1 MPDILM
7 ILIACAALLSL
18 LFFMATVEA
27 LRKKELFSSAFRFL
41 LALLAL
47 SSAGLL
53 GMIVIGTAGYR
64 ALTHEEIAA
73 VVKTEPAGSKC
84 FTAHF
89 LFSDG
94 HEASFRLAGD
104 ALYVD
109 AHILKWKPIANM
121 LGLHTAYELDR
132 VAGRYTDLKEERES
146 IRTVFLLSRDKP
158 VDMFNL
164 RQRYSLLR
172 PLLDAEYG
180 SASFIN
186 SDKPAYF
193 EIRVSTTGLLIREIG
208 PSSIKKWNMEVF
220 GAHKKNHCIELAVKT
235 LQKALNEHT

>member
-1 MPDILM
+1 MTMPNIFA
-7 ILIACAALLSL
+7 ILIACTALLSL
-18 LFFMATVEA
+18 IFFIATVAA
-27 LRKKELFSSAFRFL
+27 LRKRKIFSSAFRFL

-47 SSAGLL
+47 SLAGLL

-73 VVKTEPAGSKC
+73 VVKTEPTGAKG

-94 HEASFRLAGD
+94 HEASYRLAGD

-109 AHILKWKPIANM
+109 AHILKWKPIVNM

-193 EIRVSTTGLLIREIG
+193 EIRVSTTGLLIRKVGRE
-208 PSSIKKWNMEVF
+208 
-220 GAHKKNHCIELAVKT
+220 AVPKT
-235 LQKALNEHT
+235 IR

>member
-1 MPDILM
+1 MYNRMTMSDIFV
-7 ILIACAALLSL
+7 ILIASSALLSL
-18 LFFMATVEA
+18 IFFIATVAA
-27 LRKKELFSSAFRFL
+27 LRKKKLFSSAFRFL
-41 LALLAL
+41 LTLLAL

-53 GMIVIGTAGYR
+53 GVIVIATEGYR

-73 VVKTEPAGSKC
+73 VVKIEPIGAKG

-89 LFSDG
+89 RFSDG
-94 HEASFRLAGD
+94 HESSYRLAGD

-109 AHILKWKPIANM
+109 AHILKWKPIVNI

-132 VAGRYTDLKEERES
+132 VAGRYIDLKEERES

-158 VDMFNL
+158 VNMFTL

-186 SDKPAYF
+186 LDKPAQF
-193 EIRVSTTGLLIREIG
+193 EIRISTTGLLIREVGHEKVWEPNQTVGDERGRKI
-208 PSSIKKWNMEVF
+208 
-220 GAHKKNHCIELAVKT
+220 
-235 LQKALNEHT
+235 

>member
-1 MPDILM
+1 MPNILV
-7 ILIACAALLSL
+7 ILIACSALLSL
-18 LFFMATVEA
+18 IFFIATVAA
-27 LRKKELFSSAFRFL
+27 LRKKKLFSSAFRFL

-53 GMIVIGTAGYR
+53 GMIVIATEGYR

-73 VVKTEPAGSKC
+73 VVKTEPIGAKW

-89 LFSDG
+89 RFPDG
-94 HEASFRLAGD
+94 HEASYRLAGD

-109 AHILKWKPIANM
+109 AHILKWKPIVNI

-132 VAGRYTDLKEERES
+132 VTGRYMDLKEERES
-146 IRTVFLLSRDKP
+146 IRTVFLLSRAKP
-158 VDMFNL
+158 MNMFTL
-164 RQRYSLLR
+164 RQHYSLLR

-186 SDKPAYF
+186 ADKPAHF
-193 EIRVSTTGLLIREIG
+193 EISVSTTGLLIRKVGRE
-208 PSSIKKWNMEVF
+208 
-220 GAHKKNHCIELAVKT
+220 AVP
-235 LQKALNEHT
+235 QQRD

>member
-1 MPDILM
+1 MPNILV
-7 ILIACAALLSL
+7 ILITCAALLSL
-18 LFFMATVEA
+18 IFFIATVA
-27 LRKKELFSSAFRFL
+27 SLRKKELFGSAFRFI

-47 SSAGLL
+47 SLAGLF
-53 GMIVIGTAGYR
+53 GMIVIATAGYR
-64 ALTHEEIAA
+64 ALAYEEIAA
-73 VVKTEPAGSKC
+73 VVKTEPTGEKG

-89 LFSDG
+89 LFPDG
-94 HEASFRLAGD
+94 NKESYKLVGD

-109 AHILKWKPIANM
+109 AHILKWKPIVNI

-132 VAGRYTDLKEERES
+132 VAGRYMDLKEEREN

-164 RQRYSLLR
+164 RQRYSLLG

-193 EIRVSTTGLLIREIG
+193 EIRVSTTGLLIRKVGRE
-208 PSSIKKWNMEVF
+208 
-220 GAHKKNHCIELAVKT
+220 AVP
-235 LQKALNEHT
+235 QPIR

>member
-1 MPDILM
+1 MSNILV

-18 LFFMATVEA
+18 IFFIATVAA
-27 LRKKELFSSAFRFL
+27 LRKMKLFSSAFRFL
-41 LALLAL
+41 LTLLAL

-53 GMIVIGTAGYR
+53 GMIIIATEGYR

-73 VVKTEPAGSKC
+73 VVKTEPTGAKG

-89 LFSDG
+89 QFPDG
-94 HEASFRLAGD
+94 REESYRLAGD

-109 AHILKWKPIANM
+109 AHILKWKPIVNI

-132 VAGRYTDLKEERES
+132 VAGRYMDLKEERES
-146 IRTVFLLSRDKP
+146 FRTVFLLSRDKP
-158 VDMFNL
+158 VDMFTL

-193 EIRVSTTGLLIREIG
+193 EIRVSTTGLLIRKVG
-208 PSSIKKWNMEVF
+208 PEV
-220 GAHKKNHCIELAVKT
+220 VP
-235 LQKALNEHT
+235 QPRY

>member
-1 MPDILM
+1 MPNILVM
-7 ILIACAALLSL
+7 LIACAALLSL
-18 LFFMATVEA
+18 IFLIATAAA
-27 LRKKELFSSAFRFL
+27 LRKKKLFSSAFRFL

-53 GMIVIGTAGYR
+53 GMIVIATAGYR
-64 ALTHEEIAA
+64 ALTYEEIAA
-73 VVKTEPAGSKC
+73 VVKTEPAGSKR

-94 HEASFRLAGD
+94 HEESYRLAGD

-109 AHILKWKPIANM
+109 AHILKWKPIVNL

-132 VAGRYTDLKEERES
+132 VAGRYMDLKEEREN
-146 IRTVFLLSRDKP
+146 IRTVFLLSQDKP
-158 VDMFNL
+158 MDMFNL
-164 RQRYSLLR
+164 RQRYSLLK

-193 EIRVSTTGLLIREIG
+193 EIRVSTTGLLIRKVER
-208 PSSIKKWNMEVF
+208 E
-220 GAHKKNHCIELAVKT
+220 AVP
-235 LQKALNEHT
+235 QPMR

>member
-1 MPDILM
+1 MTMPNILI
-7 ILIACAALLSL
+7 ILIACSALLTL
-18 LFFMATVEA
+18 IFFIATVAA
-27 LRKKELFSSAFRFL
+27 LRKKKLFSSAFRFL

-53 GMIVIGTAGYR
+53 GMIVIATEGYR

-73 VVKTEPAGSKC
+73 VVKTEPIGAKE

-89 LFSDG
+89 RFSDG
-94 HEASFRLAGD
+94 HEASYRLAGD

-109 AHILKWKPIANM
+109 AHILKWKPIVNI

-132 VAGRYTDLKEERES
+132 VGGRYMDLKEEREN
-146 IRTVFLLSRDKP
+146 IRTVFLLSRDKA
-158 VDMFNL
+158 VNMFTL

-186 SDKPAYF
+186 SDKPAQF
-193 EIRVSTTGLLIREIG
+193 EIRVSTTGILIRKAER
-208 PSSIKKWNMEVF
+208 E
-220 GAHKKNHCIELAVKT
+220 AVP
-235 LQKALNEHT
+235 QPRP

>member
-1 MPDILM
+1 MTMPNILV
-7 ILIACAALLSL
+7 ILVACAALLSL
-18 LFFMATVEA
+18 IFFIATVSA

-53 GMIVIGTAGYR
+53 GMIVIATAGYH
-64 ALTHEEIAA
+64 ALTYEDIAA
-73 VVKTEPAGSKC
+73 VVKTEPIGAKL

-94 HEASFRLAGD
+94 HEESYRLAGD

-109 AHILKWKPIANM
+109 AHILKWKPIVNI
-121 LGLHTAYELDR
+121 LGLHTAYELNR
-132 VAGRYTDLKEERES
+132 VAGRYMDLKEERES

-158 VDMFNL
+158 MDMFTL

-180 SASFIN
+180 SAAFIN

-193 EIRVSTTGLLIREIG
+193 EIRVSTTGLLIREGGVESVPQPIR
-208 PSSIKKWNMEVF
+208 
-220 GAHKKNHCIELAVKT
+220 
-235 LQKALNEHT
+235 

>member
-1 MPDILM
+1 MPNILVM
-7 ILIACAALLSL
+7 LIACAALLSL
-18 LFFMATVEA
+18 IFLIATAAA
-27 LRKKELFSSAFRFL
+27 LRKKKLFSSAFRFL

-53 GMIVIGTAGYR
+53 GMIVIATAGYR
-64 ALTHEEIAA
+64 ALTYEEIAA
-73 VVKTEPAGSKC
+73 VVKTEPAGSKR

-94 HEASFRLAGD
+94 HEESYRLAGD

-109 AHILKWKPIANM
+109 AHILKWKPIVNL

-132 VAGRYTDLKEERES
+132 VAGRYMDLKEEREN
-146 IRTVFLLSRDKP
+146 IRTVFLLSQDKP
-158 VDMFNL
+158 MDMFNL
-164 RQRYSLLR
+164 RQRYTLLK

-193 EIRVSTTGLLIREIG
+193 EIRVSTTGLLIRKVER
-208 PSSIKKWNMEVF
+208 E
-220 GAHKKNHCIELAVKT
+220 AVP
-235 LQKALNEHT
+235 QPMR

>member
-1 MPDILM
+1 MIISAALFRFSWWESIFFTNDASGIKMIMPNILV
-7 ILIACAALLSL
+7 ILIACSVLLSII
-18 LFFMATVEA
+18 FFISAVATF
-27 LRKKELFSSAFRFL
+27 RKKKLFSSAFRFL
-41 LALLAL
+41 FALLAL
-47 SSAGLL
+47 SLAGLL
-53 GMIVIGTAGYR
+53 GMIVIATAGYR
-64 ALTHEEIAA
+64 AFTHEEIAA
-73 VVKTEPAGSKC
+73 VVKIESIGAKK

-89 LFSDG
+89 RFPDG
-94 HEASFRLAGD
+94 HEESYRLAGD

-109 AHILKWKPIANM
+109 AHILKWKPIINM

-146 IRTVFLLSRDKP
+146 IRTIFLLSRDKP

-186 SDKPAYF
+186 SDKPAQF
-193 EIRVSTTGLLIREIG
+193 EIRVSTTGLLIREVG
-208 PSSIKKWNMEVF
+208 
-220 GAHKKNHCIELAVKT
+220 H
-235 LQKALNEHT
+235 

>member
-1 MPDILM
+1 MTMPNILI
-7 ILIACAALLSL
+7 ILIACSALLTL
-18 LFFMATVEA
+18 IFFIATVAA
-27 LRKKELFSSAFRFL
+27 LRKKKLFSSAFRFL

-53 GMIVIGTAGYR
+53 GMIVIATEGYR

-73 VVKTEPAGSKC
+73 VVKTEPIGAKG

-89 LFSDG
+89 RFSDG
-94 HEASFRLAGD
+94 HEASYRLAGD

-109 AHILKWKPIANM
+109 AHILKWKPIVNI

-132 VAGRYTDLKEERES
+132 VGGRYMDLKEEREN
-146 IRTVFLLSRDKP
+146 IRTVFLISRDKA
-158 VDMFNL
+158 VNMFTL

-186 SDKPAYF
+186 SEKPAHF
-193 EIRVSTTGLLIREIG
+193 EIRVSTTGLLIRKVGSE
-208 PSSIKKWNMEVF
+208 
-220 GAHKKNHCIELAVKT
+220 AVP
-235 LQKALNEHT
+235 QPRP

>member
-1 MPDILM
+1 MPDSLV
-7 ILIACAALLSL
+7 ILIDCSALLTL
-18 LFFMATVEA
+18 IFFIATVAA
-27 LRKKELFSSAFRFL
+27 LRKKKLFSSAFRFL

-53 GMIVIGTAGYR
+53 GMIVIATAGYR
-64 ALTHEEIAA
+64 ALTYEEIAA
-73 VVKTEPAGSKC
+73 VVKTEPTGAKG

-94 HEASFRLAGD
+94 HEASYRLAGD

-109 AHILKWKPIANM
+109 AHILKWKSIFNI

-132 VAGRYTDLKEERES
+132 VAGRYMDLKEERES

-158 VDMFNL
+158 VDMFTL

-193 EIRVSTTGLLIREIG
+193 EIRVSTTGLLIREVG
-208 PSSIKKWNMEVF
+208 RE
-220 GAHKKNHCIELAVKT
+220 AVP
-235 LQKALNEHT
+235 QHRD

>member
-1 MPDILM
+1 MSNILV

-18 LFFMATVEA
+18 IFFIATVAA
-27 LRKKELFSSAFRFL
+27 LRKKKLFSSAFRFL
-41 LALLAL
+41 LTLLAL

-53 GMIVIGTAGYR
+53 GMIIIATEGYR

-73 VVKTEPAGSKC
+73 VVKTEPTGAKG

-89 LFSDG
+89 QFPDG
-94 HEASFRLAGD
+94 REESYRLAGD

-109 AHILKWKPIANM
+109 AHILKWKPIVNI

-132 VAGRYTDLKEERES
+132 VAGRYMDLKEERES
-146 IRTVFLLSRDKP
+146 FRTVFLLSQDKP
-158 VDMFNL
+158 VDMFTL

-193 EIRVSTTGLLIREIG
+193 EIRVSTTGLLIRKVG
-208 PSSIKKWNMEVF
+208 PEV
-220 GAHKKNHCIELAVKT
+220 VP
-235 LQKALNEHT
+235 QPRY

>member
-1 MPDILM
+1 MTMPSILA

-18 LFFMATVEA
+18 IFLIATVAA
-27 LRKKELFSSAFRFL
+27 LRKKELLSSAIRFL
-41 LALLAL
+41 LTLLAL

-53 GMIVIGTAGYR
+53 GMIVIATAGYR
-64 ALTHEEIAA
+64 ALTYEEVAA
-73 VVKTEPAGSKC
+73 VVRTEPTGSKR

-94 HEASFRLAGD
+94 HEASYRLDGD

-109 AHILKWKPIANM
+109 AHILKWKPIVNI

-132 VAGRYTDLKEERES
+132 VAGRYMDLKEERES
-146 IRTVFLLSRDKP
+146 IRTVFLLSRNKP

-164 RQRYSLLR
+164 RQRYSLLE

-193 EIRVSTTGLLIREIG
+193 EIRVSTTGLLIRKVVREAV
-208 PSSIKKWNMEVF
+208 PQSIR
-220 GAHKKNHCIELAVKT
+220 
-235 LQKALNEHT
+235 